1 MAVDENDGGAA
12 RREAVRTRI
21 WREEAEPDNPFAT
34 RSAHCHGYDVFGDM
48 VGKARWVDMV
58 YLLIRGEAPAPA
70 AADLLEA
77 LAVAL
82 ANPGPRDPSVHAA
95 MCGGTCGSPA
105 AASLMAALAAGAG
118 TLGGGRE
125 VLLAME
131 AWAACSTDLAS
142 WCQRLSGPVGA
153 DRITAWPA
161 PGHPPGFDPHGVG
174 TATAVRQTLACLAQ
188 LSPGPRLPWLAAN
201 RQPLEAAAGLPLT
214 LAGVAAAAFADL
226 GFAPE
231 QGEMLHLLLRLPG
244 AAAHAM
250 EQWHYGHKKFPFF
263 SIDFAVE
270 EAREAP

>member
-1 MAVDENDGGAA
+1 MAVDESSGGAA

-21 WREEAEPDNPFAT
+21 WREEPEPDNPFAT
-34 RSAHCHGYDVFGDM
+34 RVAYCHGYDVFGDM
-48 VGKARWVDMV
+48 VGKARWVDML
-58 YLLIRGEAPAPA
+58 YLLFRGEAPAPA

-77 LAVAL
+77 VAVAL

-118 TLGGGRE
+118 TLAGGRE

-131 AWAACSTDLAS
+131 AWIACGTDLAA
-142 WCQRLSGPVGA
+142 WRQRLAAPAGA

-161 PGHPPGFDPHGVG
+161 PGHPAGFDPHGVG
-174 TATAVRQTLACLAQ
+174 TATAVQQTLACLAR
-188 LSPGPRLPWLAAN
+188 LSPGPRLPWLAEN
-201 RQPLEAAAGLPLT
+201 RLLLEAASGLPLA

-263 SIDFAVE
+263 TIDFDGDSV
-270 EAREAP
+270 REAP